1 MKKTFSISIIG
12 FLIDRISKVIVSN
25 NCLLYEKNKIIDN
38 FFYIT
43 YVKNEGAAWSILEG
57 NRTFLILISIFAIIF
72 ILKCIFKEENINKFE
87 SISYGVLLGGIIGNL
102 FDRVFY
108 GYVIDFFDFKFF
120 SYSYPVFNIADILIV
135 VGVLIMVITLIR
147 GDKNEIGSK

>member
-43 YVKNEGAAWSILEG
+43 YVKNDGAAWSILEG